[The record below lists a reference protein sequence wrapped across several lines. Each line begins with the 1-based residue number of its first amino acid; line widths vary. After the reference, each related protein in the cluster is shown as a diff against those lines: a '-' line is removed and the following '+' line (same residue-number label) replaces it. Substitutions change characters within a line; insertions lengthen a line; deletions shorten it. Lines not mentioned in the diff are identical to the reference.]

1 LESKFCTVL
10 KELKKEMRRIYLIM
24 LCCLLHICGWANAQ
38 QRIITL
44 NSSLTETIYGLGL
57 GDRMIATDVT
67 SISPKA
73 AAALPRVSKNRSV
86 SAEGVLSFKPTL
98 VLANEGD
105 VANAVIQ
112 QIRAAG
118 VKFVAVKSNYSATGA
133 LRYIQEVAD
142 AIGEPSLGK
151 SLVSHTKISLDHTLA
166 LVKKENKGKAVPKV
180 LFLYARG
187 TGTMSVAG
195 KGSSLDAMINLAGG
209 KNAVQEFSDFKPY
222 TTEAL
227 VQANPDIIL
236 LFDFGASSL
245 GGKEAIL
252 KLPGMRITNAGKN
265 ERILVMNASL
275 LVNFSNRLPDAI
287 LELHRGF
294 GKVMDSK

>member
-1 LESKFCTVL
+1 
-10 KELKKEMRRIYLIM
+10 M
-24 LCCLLHICGWANAQ
+24 LCCLLHIGGWANAQ

-44 NSSLTETIYGLGL
+44 SSSLTETVYGLGI
-57 GDRMIATDVT
+57 GDRMVATDVT

-73 AAALPRVSKNRSV
+73 AAVLPRVSKNRSV
-86 SAEGVLSFKPTL
+86 SAEGLLSFKPTL

-118 VKFVAVKSNYSATGA
+118 VQFIAIKPNYSTAGA
-133 LRYIQEVAD
+133 LRYIQDVAD
-142 AIGEPSLGK
+142 AVGESSLGK
-151 SLVSHTKISLDHTLA
+151 ALVSRTKISLDHTLA
-166 LVKKENKGKAVPKV
+166 LLKKENKGKAVPKV

-195 KGSSLDAMINLAGG
+195 KGSSLDAMISLAGG

-245 GGKEAIL
+245 GGHEAIL

-294 GKVMDSK
+294 EKVMNSK

>member
-1 LESKFCTVL
+1 
-10 KELKKEMRRIYLIM
+10 M
-24 LCCLLHICGWANAQ
+24 LCCLLHIGGWANAQ

-44 NSSLTETIYGLGL
+44 SSSLTETVYGLGI
-57 GDRMIATDVT
+57 GDRMVATDVT

-73 AAALPRVSKNRSV
+73 AAVLPRVSKNRSV
-86 SAEGVLSFKPTL
+86 SAEGLLSFKPTL

-118 VKFVAVKSNYSATGA
+118 VQFIAIRPNYSAAGA
-133 LRYIQEVAD
+133 LCYIQDVAD
-142 AIGEPSLGK
+142 AVGESSLGK
-151 SLVSHTKISLDHTLA
+151 ALVSRTKISLDHTLA
-166 LVKKENKGKAVPKV
+166 LLKKENKGKAVPKV

-195 KGSSLDAMINLAGG
+195 KGSSLDAMISLAGG

-245 GGKEAIL
+245 GGHEAIL

-294 GKVMDSK
+294 EKVMNSK